1 MILFKD
7 VSKIYKINHHTAVSL
22 DNANLKIEK
31 NEFVIIAGPSGAGK
45 TTFLKLLICE
55 ERPTSGQIFLDNIEI
70 NKLSS
75 GELPFLRR
83 KIGSIFQDFKLLPKK
98 TIYENVAFSLEVLGQ
113 NTKEIKDNVNQVLE
127 LVGLSKVAYNFPHEV
142 SGGEKQRT
150 AIARA
155 VVLKPEILTADE
167 PTGNLDP
174 INTWEIINLLI
185 KINEL
190 GTTVILAS
198 HNQEIIN
205 ALKKRVI
212 TIEKGK
218 IIRDEE
224 KGKFIF

>member
-7 VSKIYKINHHTAVSL
+7 VSKIYKVNNHTATSIE
-22 DNANLKIEK
+22 NANLKIDK

-45 TTFLKLLICE
+45 TTLLKLLICE
-55 ERPTSGQIFLDNIEI
+55 EKPTSGQIFLDNIEI
-70 NKLSS
+70 NKLSNS
-75 GELPFLRR
+75 ELPFLRR

-98 TIYENVAFSLEVLGQ
+98 TIYENVAFTLEVLGQ

-127 LVGLSKVAYNFPHEV
+127 LVGLSKIAYNFPHEV
-142 SGGEKQRT
+142 SGGEKQRA

-155 VVLKPEILTADE
+155 VVLRPEILTADE